1 MKTNANPM
9 NTPVSASGPATL
21 DFSPR
26 TRFRRRAGVV
36 LCHVAEKHMLVP
48 AMTNAVDLD
57 CLFLLNDTGVFVW
70 EQLDGQRQ
78 MAELGKA
85 LAKVFAVDAA
95 AAAEDVVGFLSNLLE
110 QNLVEIAEEPGG
122 PFGPVCYDGRSRRS

>member
-1 MKTNANPM
+1 MKTTANPL
-9 NTPVSASGPATL
+9 NSLGAASDTATL
-21 DFSPR
+21 DFSPK

-57 CLFLLNDTGVFVW
+57 CLFLLNDTGVFIW

-78 MAELGKA
+78 MVELGRA
-85 LAKVFAVDAA
+85 LAGVFAVDAETA
-95 AAAEDVVGFLSNLLE
+95 TDDVAGFLANLFE
-110 QNLVEIAEEPGG
+110 ENLVEIAGELGG
-122 PFGPVCYDGRSRRS
+122 PFGPVHYDGRPLRS